1 MLITPRESAIGGQ
14 GRPMRLG
21 GRPKSGFNG
30 RMDQDLHRKN
40 GWRENR
46 RALLAA
52 HPVLGFLSPRELEQ
66 VTGLMIPRRYR
77 AGEVIFRKG
86 EPGESMM
93 VIASGQVKISMS
105 GLDGKEAVLA
115 ILGAGEII
123 GEMAI
128 LDEKPR
134 SADAIALAP
143 SELMLLNRRD
153 FVPFLEREPGLALR
167 LLAMTSDRLRR
178 TSALLAER
186 TLRHL
191 PGRLAKAL
199 LELGK
204 CDEGHCPP
212 GARVELPISQKTFA
226 SLLGTSRET
235 LNKQLHA
242 WQSEGLIALEP
253 GAVVIFQPEALL
265 RFAEE

>member
-1 MLITPRESAIGGQ
+1 
-14 GRPMRLG
+14 
-21 GRPKSGFNG
+21 
-30 RMDQDLHRKN
+30 
-40 GWRENR
+40 
-46 RALLAA
+46 
-52 HPVLGFLSPRELEQ
+52 
-66 VTGLMIPRRYR
+66 
-77 AGEVIFRKG
+77 
-86 EPGESMM
+86 MM
-93 VIASGQVKISMS
+93 VIASGQVKIGVS
-105 GLDGKEAVLA
+105 GLDGKEAILA
-115 ILGAGEII
+115 VFGAGEII

-134 SADAIALAP
+134 SADATALAA
-143 SELMLLNRRD
+143 SELMVLQRRD
-153 FVPFLEREPGLALR
+153 FVPFLEREPGVALR
-167 LLAMTSDRLRR
+167 LLAMVSDRLRR
-178 TSALLAER
+178 TSGLLVER

-191 PGRLAKAL
+191 PGRLAKSL

-242 WQSEGLIALEP
+242 WQLEGLIALEP
-253 GAVVIFQPEALL
+253 GAVVILQPEALL

>member
-1 MLITPRESAIGGQ
+1 MLITPREPAIGGQ
-14 GRPMRLG
+14 RRPIRLG
-21 GRPKSGFNG
+21 GTPKSGFNG

-52 HPVLGFLSPRELEQ
+52 HPVLGFLSPRELDH

-105 GLDGKEAVLA
+105 GLDGKEAVL
-115 ILGAGEII
+115 
-123 GEMAI
+123 
-128 LDEKPR
+128 D
-134 SADAIALAP
+134 
-143 SELMLLNRRD
+143 
-153 FVPFLEREPGLALR
+153 
-167 LLAMTSDRLRR
+167 
-178 TSALLAER
+178 
-186 TLRHL
+186 
-191 PGRLAKAL
+191 
-199 LELGK
+199 LGK

-242 WQSEGLIALEP
+242 WQSEGLIAIEP